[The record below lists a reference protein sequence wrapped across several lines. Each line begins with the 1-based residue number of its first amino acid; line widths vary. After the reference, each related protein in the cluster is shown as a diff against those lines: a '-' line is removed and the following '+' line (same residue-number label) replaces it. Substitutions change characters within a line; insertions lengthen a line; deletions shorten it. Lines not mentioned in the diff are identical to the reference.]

1 MAEMLNTRSQ
11 QILEA
16 VIEEHIA
23 TAQPVGSKAITD
35 RLEVSLSS
43 ASIRNVMAD
52 LEEQGYLCSPHT
64 SAGRVPT
71 EQGYRFYVDTLM
83 RVVRINQQHKNRLE
97 AEYRGQGLQMAEL
110 LRSASKALSSVSCYT
125 GLVMMPRLQKTIFRH
140 IEFVKLSSR
149 QILVVFVT
157 QSGLIQNKL
166 IEIDEELTASDL
178 EQITNYLNQEMAGL
192 SIQAM
197 QSRILS
203 EMAEEKALYDHLLQ
217 RALRLSRA
225 ALENDT
231 DSEVIVEGTS
241 RFLEQPEFSDLDRM
255 KRVFQA
261 FERKSVLF
269 DLLDL
274 GLQAEGVQIIIG
286 SETEYSEIAGCS
298 LITAAYSGKR
308 GSLGTLGIIGPSR
321 MPYSTVV
328 PIVGYTADLVSRLL
342 NNDTNNDTDK
352 D

>member
-1 MAEMLNTRSQ
+1 MAELLNARSQ

-35 RLEVSLSS
+35 RLEITLSS
-43 ASIRNVMAD
+43 ATVRNVMAD

-83 RVVRINQQHKNRLE
+83 RVARIDRQQKSRLE
-97 AEYRGQGLQMAEL
+97 AEYRWQGLQMAEL
-110 LRSASKALSSVSCYT
+110 LRSASKALSSVSSYT

-157 QSGLIQNKL
+157 QSGLVQNKL
-166 IEIDEELTASDL
+166 IETDEELTAADL
-178 EQITNYLNQEMAGL
+178 EQITNYLNQEMTGL
-192 SIQAM
+192 SIQEM
-197 QSRILS
+197 RSRILS
-203 EMAEEKALYDHLLQ
+203 EMAQEKVLYDQLLQ
-217 RALRLSRA
+217 RAMRLSRA
-225 ALENDT
+225 ALDNDA
-231 DSEVIVEGTS
+231 DSEVIIEGTS
-241 RFLEQPEFSDLDRM
+241 RFLEQPEFGDLERM

-269 DLLDL
+269 DLLDQ
-274 GLQAEGVQIIIG
+274 GLQADGVQIIIG

-308 GSLGTLGIIGPSR
+308 GTLGTLGIIGPSR

-328 PIVGYTADLVSRLL
+328 PVVGYTADLVSRLL
-342 NNDTNNDTDK
+342 DNDQD
-352 D
+352 